1 MIAGILIARDKGEKM
16 PHKIAVTKDKLMK
29 SFGLYSYF
37 GGSAVIIG
45 CMKVLFI
52 SSINVTSRTVTII
65 SHKECLADTKKR

>member
-1 MIAGILIARDKGEKM
+1 MLAWREKKTAGILIARDRGEKM

-45 CMKVLFI
+45 CMRV
-52 SSINVTSRTVTII
+52 S
-65 SHKECLADTKKR
+65 